1 MQDALASR
9 LLNHNGLEA
18 LNRQT
23 VQSLQKGGSTTG
35 DSAERLRAVAKEF
48 EALFLSYMLNVMR
61 ETVDESGLTEKGPG
75 ASIYTELFDQE
86 VSRSLATRGALG
98 ISDMLIRRL
107 SDQVSGAE
115 AGTGQEN
122 VQKAGPPSEAGHPAG
137 AAEEV
142 PDFRMPVQAHI
153 SSAFGIRKDPL
164 THEMALHRGVDIA
177 APEGMEVHAACA
189 GHVVF
194 SGYEKD
200 YGNTVVVQHPGGF
213 ETRYAHL
220 RNLTVSAGD
229 QISADG
235 VLGAVGSTGRSTGPH
250 LHFEVSRNGNQIDP
264 EALLPE

>member
-9 LLNHNGLEA
+9 LLNHNGLEV

-23 VQSLQKGGSTTG
+23 VQSLQKGGSTAG
-35 DSAERLRAVAKEF
+35 DNAQRLRAVAKEF
-48 EALFLSYMLNVMR
+48 EALFLNYMLSVMR

-98 ISDMLIRRL
+98 ISDLLIQRL
-107 SDQVSGAE
+107 SEQVSGAD
-115 AGTGQEN
+115 ADVGQE
-122 VQKAGPPSEAGHPAG
+122 KAGKAEPLSGAGHPAG
-137 AAEEV
+137 AEDAV
-142 PDFRMPVQAHI
+142 PDFRMPLQARI

-164 THEMALHRGVDIA
+164 THAMALHRGVDIA
-177 APEGMEVHAACA
+177 APDGMEVHAACA
-189 GHVVF
+189 GHIVF
-194 SGYEKD
+194 SGYEKG

-220 RNLTVSAGD
+220 HTLKVSVGDPVPAGGILGTVGN
-229 QISADG
+229 
-235 VLGAVGSTGRSTGPH
+235 TGRSTGPH
-250 LHFEVSRNGNQIDP
+250 LHFEVSRNGHQIDP